1 MSKRKQSLA
10 PHTSHQTQ
18 ESQLPWLGWT
28 AISIQQKIIIPLFL
42 LMSLSLLGS
51 TIGFIASTNTTR
63 NRILDEQL
71 KLAAEHV
78 TSAFE
83 QQKRNVFNGTMA
95 LSRDSRLQ
103 NGLQGDMSEEQ
114 AIDLLESRASLI
126 HSRYDLDQVLILDTD
141 YKTLVNLTN
150 YSDLSRMHFYT
161 NEQMQM
167 CFDRAGIQVVATPAG
182 KILAGCAPVWGI
194 VTDTQEPHREV
205 IAAVY
210 TVVEIPRMVRRFRE
224 TLAIESEILFVDE
237 ETNVGKEPSAP
248 GDERY
253 IAESQAG
260 YRLRSLTLNPEGP
273 EIELLLR
280 QSEDDIRQIVQSG
293 LWVML
298 FSSGVTLM
306 LVLILGIWLAQGFV
320 RPILKLARV
329 ARAVAAGDL
338 NQRAR
343 LTHQD
348 EIGQLGRALDQATLT
363 IADLLD
369 QRDRKTGELKAIM
382 QSMADGVLAV
392 DVHERIVMLNRVA
405 ARLLNCERE
414 MMLEQPLA
422 RLSNNNDPV
431 METALQHIVNQ
442 IRSELGD
449 SEHRSMEECISMGER
464 VVKLQSAVTH
474 GSSEAITGVVV
485 VLQDI
490 TRAVESDRSKSAFI
504 ATASHELRTP
514 LAGLRGFVDLFRL
527 SGLDNLSDNQR
538 LFLESIQ
545 RQTSN
550 LVQLVNDLLEVA
562 RFDQGAIRAE
572 RRWVSLEET
581 IEEVIENLQPQ
592 IDEKQIHLHIK
603 LEPTLPLIWIDS
615 LHLRR
620 ILLNLISNA
629 IKYVHR
635 GGEVRVWSYELN
647 NPTQLPG
654 NPVDQVWRMK
664 EKRSVVVEI
673 EDNGVGI
680 PESDQDRVF
689 QRFFR
694 SENVLS
700 VEAGGTGLGLAITRS
715 LVQLHHGQIG
725 FWSVE
730 QEGSCF
736 WVRLPA
742 PTIEPLEEEHTIEQV
757 VIT

>member
-1 MSKRKQSLA
+1 
-10 PHTSHQTQ
+10 
-18 ESQLPWLGWT
+18 
-28 AISIQQKIIIPLFL
+28 
-42 LMSLSLLGS
+42 
-51 TIGFIASTNTTR
+51 
-63 NRILDEQL
+63 
-71 KLAAEHV
+71 
-78 TSAFE
+78 
-83 QQKRNVFNGTMA
+83 
-95 LSRDSRLQ
+95 
-103 NGLQGDMSEEQ
+103 
-114 AIDLLESRASLI
+114 
-126 HSRYDLDQVLILDTD
+126 
-141 YKTLVNLTN
+141 
-150 YSDLSRMHFYT
+150 
-161 NEQMQM
+161 
-167 CFDRAGIQVVATPAG
+167 
-182 KILAGCAPVWGI
+182 
-194 VTDTQEPHREV
+194 
-205 IAAVY
+205 
-210 TVVEIPRMVRRFRE
+210 
-224 TLAIESEILFVDE
+224 
-237 ETNVGKEPSAP
+237 
-248 GDERY
+248 
-253 IAESQAG
+253 
-260 YRLRSLTLNPEGP
+260 
-273 EIELLLR
+273 
-280 QSEDDIRQIVQSG
+280 
-293 LWVML
+293 
-298 FSSGVTLM
+298 
-306 LVLILGIWLAQGFV
+306 
-320 RPILKLARV
+320 
-329 ARAVAAGDL
+329 
-338 NQRAR
+338 
-343 LTHQD
+343 
-348 EIGQLGRALDQATLT
+348 
-363 IADLLD
+363 
-369 QRDRKTGELKAIM
+369 
-382 QSMADGVLAV
+382 
-392 DVHERIVMLNRVA
+392 
-405 ARLLNCERE
+405 
-414 MMLEQPLA
+414 
-422 RLSNNNDPV
+422 
-431 METALQHIVNQ
+431 
-442 IRSELGD
+442 
-449 SEHRSMEECISMGER
+449 MEECISMGER

-474 GSSEAITGVVV
+474 GSSETITGVVV

-562 RFDQGAIRAE
+562 RFDQGTIRAE

-629 IKYVHR
+629 IKYVHHA
-635 GGEVRVWSYELN
+635 GEVRVWGYELN

-654 NPVDQVWRMK
+654 NPIDQAWRMK

-680 PESDQDRVF
+680 PQADQDRVF

-742 PTIEPLEEEHTIEQV
+742 PTVEPLEEEQTIEQV